1 MIYAASDIS
10 DMFLDKNSS
19 ILTLSGAS
27 RQHNPLTIYP
37 PLLNKRS
44 EGTLVSH
51 IQRYFLARIANA
63 GKCSA
68 SFSTGSLDR
77 KKDQ

>member
-51 IQRYFLARIANA
+51 IQRYFLARIATA

-68 SFSTGSLDR
+68 SFSTSSLDR